1 MNKLQRTI
9 VLLTNRPT
17 DFQAEGFAAE
27 AALRHFDSVS
37 FSFGV
42 TGDLPSDLDDQT
54 AEHLSELKRDAGPDA
69 VYLIVHNKE

>member
-9 VLLTNRPT
+9 VVLTDRPT
-17 DFQAEGFAAE
+17 DFQAEGFASQVAID
-27 AALRHFDSVS
+27 HYDSVS

-42 TGDLPSDLDDQT
+42 LDKLPADLDIAAADQL
-54 AEHLSELKRDAGPDA
+54 AAKKRDAGPNA

>member
-9 VLLTNRPT
+9 VVLTDRPT
-17 DFQAEGFAAE
+17 DFQAEGFASQVAIDRYE
-27 AALRHFDSVS
+27 SVS

-42 TGDLPSDLDDQT
+42 ANDLPADLDIAAADQL
-54 AEHLSELKRDAGPDA
+54 AAKKRDAGPNA

>member
-9 VLLTNRPT
+9 VVLTDRPT
-17 DFQAEGFAAE
+17 DFQAEGFASQVAIDRYE
-27 AALRHFDSVS
+27 SVS

-42 TGDLPSDLDDQT
+42 VNELPADLDVAAADQL
-54 AEHLSELKRDAGPDA
+54 AAKKRDAGPNA